1 MKKRSTITAA
11 FALAAATILTVAGC
25 GSSVSGSAQ
34 PNPAAQT
41 AELPSVDL
49 TLPSDLPSELSEL
62 NSALSDLPT
71 DLTIP
76 TDFPTDL
83 TFPTDFTVPTEFSDL
98 TNLSIP
104 GYNSDCLSVAS
115 AYASISLA
123 LLPALFGGTEQF
135 NAGDLQN
142 SLDSLT
148 GQVPDELAPDIQAL
162 AEVATEAGGKSLTD
176 AAGLFESEKF
186 TTAQNNI
193 DQWLTANCN

>member
-1 MKKRSTITAA
+1 M
-11 FALAAATILTVAGC
+11 
-25 GSSVSGSAQ
+25 
-34 PNPAAQT
+34 
-41 AELPSVDL
+41 
-49 TLPSDLPSELSEL
+49 
-62 NSALSDLPT
+62 
-71 DLTIP
+71 
-76 TDFPTDL
+76 
-83 TFPTDFTVPTEFSDL
+83 
-98 TNLSIP
+98 
-104 GYNSDCLSVAS
+104 AS